1 MEQIKTSKK
10 IELLPEHIID
20 QIKAGEVIE
29 RPSTLL
35 KEIIENSIDAGST
48 KIEIHLIN
56 NGLDLISII
65 DNGMGINSADLPL
78 AFCRH
83 ATSKISRF
91 EDIYRLHSYGFRGEA
106 LASIASISRVS
117 CETYTKK
124 TQGIIKI
131 DGGETLSHQSEKND
145 TSKTGTKFFIKDLFF
160 NTPVRMKF
168 IQSKTSEKNQLK
180 KIINAFLLTHPHIEF
195 NIQWDDKDKE
205 FYQIH
210 KEETLRKRI
219 QDVLNKG
226 RETQFMF
233 AENSYDGIN
242 FETFITTQSSRGN
255 AHKHYYLFINDR
267 YVQDIQIH
275 KIILNSA
282 SGMWPEGETGNYVAF
297 LTIPTDEIDVNIH
310 PNKTVVKLFKAP
322 KAFSVIS
329 SSIKHQIS
337 TLLQSV
343 EVPSTEVAQGL
354 PLDIQTDSFKDIE
367 YKKVDFNQQSDLST
381 YFENLHTSNHL
392 NSHKETFELE
402 DPYKVLI
409 DYPKSLLI
417 KFNNTIYF
425 INKVELLKSEIQ
437 RELKLE
443 VKSDNIVPLLV
454 SKPLTINKVLSEDFK
469 DSLYS
474 MGFEIDQFDK
484 NTIVLRTFP
493 KSLQQFPYIKIVHE
507 IIMQS
512 KLTINK
518 DEICLSSLEFNEITS
533 NQCIDLIKEISIT
546 KLLEAKLITKIE
558 EKDLIKLHEKK

>member
-1 MEQIKTSKK
+1 MELNKASKK
-10 IELLPEHIID
+10 IQLLPEHIID

-65 DNGMGINSADLPL
+65 DNGMGIEGDDLPL

-117 CETYTKK
+117 CETYTKN
-124 TQGIIKI
+124 TQSVIKI
-131 DGGETLSHQSEKND
+131 DGGETLSHQSEKNN

-180 KIINAFLLTHPHIEF
+180 KILNAFLLTHPKTEF
-195 NIQWDDKDKE
+195 TIQWDDKDKE

-210 KEETLRKRI
+210 TEETLRKRI

-226 RETQFMF
+226 RETQFMLAQNF
-233 AENSYDGIN
+233 YDGIN
-242 FETFITTQSSRGN
+242 FETFITTQSTRGN

-267 YVQDIQIH
+267 YVHDIQIH
-275 KIILNSA
+275 KIVLNSA
-282 SGMWPEGETGNYVAF
+282 SGIWPEGETGNYVAF
-297 LTIPTDEIDVNIH
+297 LTIPADEIDVNIH

-337 TLLQSV
+337 TLLKSV
-343 EVPSTEVAQGL
+343 ETPLTEIAQGL
-354 PLDIQTDSFKDIE
+354 PLETQTDSFKDIE
-367 YKKVDFNQQSDLST
+367 YKKVDFNQQSDLSN
-381 YFENLHTSNHL
+381 YFKNLHTSNHHQE
-392 NSHKETFELE
+392 NQNVVEIQ
-402 DPYKVLI
+402 DPHRVLV
-409 DYPKSLLI
+409 DYSKSLLY
-417 KFNNTIYF
+417 YF
-425 INKVELLKSEIQ
+425 ENELYFTNKVELLKSEISK
-437 RELKLE
+437 ELQLE
-443 VKSDNIVPLLV
+443 VKPENIVPLLV
-454 SKPLTINKVLSEDFK
+454 SKPLTINKELSEEFIN
-469 DSLYS
+469 SLHS
-474 MGFEIDQFDK
+474 IGFEIDQFDK

-493 KSLQQFPYIKIVHE
+493 KNLQQYPYIQIVKE

-512 KLTINK
+512 TNQIKLV
-518 DEICLSSLEFNEITS
+518 EIRLGNLTFDNISSH
-533 NQCIDLIKEISIT
+533 QCIEIIKKNSLT
-546 KLLEAKLITKIE
+546 KLLAQKLITKIE